1 MMSTYWLGGYSA
13 VVSFVRQALDGTWR
27 AHSGRP
33 VLSFPVAFPS
43 SSDRLGIRGD
53 LLDQRLLDAFA
64 SAVRWPGLDEVPV
77 RVPTV
82 VHAPARNAACLRHE
96 DFETLPSS

>member
-1 MMSTYWLGGYSA
+1 M
-13 VVSFVRQALDGTWR
+13 VSFVPQALDGTWR
-27 AHSGRP
+27 EHSGRP
-33 VLSFPVAFPS
+33 ALPFPVAFPS
-43 SSDRLGIRGD
+43 SSSGRLGIRGA
-53 LLDQRLLDAFA
+53 LLDQTLPDAFA
-64 SAVRWPGLDEVPV
+64 SAVPWPGLDEVPV